1 MKPYA
6 FYKYSRWPYPRL
18 VLKIA
23 EEWGITTADIG
34 RPPQRLLLAGQHS
47 DAPVELGVD
56 ANRLQPVATPA
67 EVLRNLAGDANVSS
81 VGKRSIARL
90 MAYFLVCE
98 DPQRRFDAREVS
110 TLAHQVSLVRH
121 ILDSENLRRVLVAD
135 EVGLGKTV
143 EAGLLI
149 KELLERR
156 PNTRIIYFAPA
167 RLVSNVR
174 KEFDR
179 LELGFRQWSSQQA
192 DARLDDS
199 RLIVSIH
206 RAVHKAHREN
216 ILATVPW
223 DVIVVDECHHL
234 SDWAEGGGDPK
245 EKFRLVRDLIRK
257 QPNQGRVIL
266 LSGTPH
272 QGHVS
277 RFENLVGLL
286 KAPDEPQEA
295 LNGRVIFRTKDDIVD
310 WDGNLLFPRRIVNPA
325 LVIDLGRQYRQWIS
339 AIHDHFSP
347 PKFGSYQEPTAKQ
360 RAAGWRCAQ
369 AMQWAASSP
378 QAGLG
383 YLVRQAIRSGAEPTE
398 TLLHQCL
405 AALRPYRNGPF
416 DENVEK
422 LFERMK
428 NEIRRQS
435 TESDVDDIEDE
446 VGDDDSESLASL
458 YGLLEQGLAIIRE
471 QADFKWDFIKKNIID
486 TAGGEKIV
494 FFAQPIETVTAFVN
508 YLRRVTDDDVSLV
521 IGGQSDADRYAEV
534 DKFLR
539 PDGPRFLVSSRA
551 GGEGINLQVARRLV
565 HIDVPWNPM
574 DMEQRVGRVHRFGS
588 RKNIVVDTI
597 VVSQSREEHAYRA
610 ARERLRL
617 IASTLVDADR
627 FESLYSRVI
636 CLVPPEELQHLMI
649 AGDLGPLSQQN
660 EEELARMVRD
670 GFEKWR
676 EFDERYSEQEK
687 LIRKQDAGL
696 VTWDD
701 VQNFMLNYGKATPR
715 SDFFTE
721 RFQLNGNETIAN
733 QKKAPVLQLSDGTIV
748 ACEDLGGLPAYGPDG
763 QYARQFGIN
772 HPSALEILPK
782 LAFAEEEVGPA
793 FLRWPKDEACLVDFP
808 RPFAVLIYVRS
819 TFRADEVRG
828 WIEHANELRFFAVSN
843 SGEYR
848 ELTRSQ
854 KRAFISGLQT
864 ATVRSK
870 MPQIA
875 PLVQTISELEP
886 KLAEDLRRPSP
897 EELEQRKRHAVASL
911 VVCVVES
918 D

>member
-1 MKPYA
+1 MKPFA
-6 FYKYSRWPYPRL
+6 FYKNSRWAYPRL
-18 VLKIA
+18 VVKVTA
-23 EEWGITTADIG
+23 EWGITTADVC
-34 RPPQRLLLAGQHS
+34 RPPQRLLLAEQHL

-56 ANRLQPVATPA
+56 ANRLQPLPTPG
-67 EVLRNLAGDANVSS
+67 EVLHNLSVDANVSS
-81 VGKRSIARL
+81 IGKRSIARL

-98 DPQRRFDAREVS
+98 DPQRRYDAREVS

-121 ILDSENLRRVLVAD
+121 ILDNDNLRRVLIAD

-149 KELLERR
+149 KELLEQR
-156 PNTRIIYFAPA
+156 PTTRIIYFAPA

-179 LELGFRQWSSQQA
+179 LELSFRQWSAQQA

-199 RLIVSIH
+199 RLVVSIH
-206 RAVHKAHREN
+206 RAVHKAHRDS

-223 DVIVVDECHHL
+223 DVIIVDECHHL

-245 EKFRLVRDLIRK
+245 EKFRLVRDLIRQ
-257 QPNQGRVIL
+257 QPNQGRVVL

-310 WDGNLLFPRRIVNPA
+310 WDGHLLFPRRIVNPA
-325 LVIDLGRQYRQWIS
+325 LVIDLGQSYRQWIS

-347 PKFGSYQEPTAKQ
+347 PKYGSYQEPTAKQ

-383 YLVRQAIRSGAEPTE
+383 YLVRQAIRLGATPTE
-398 TLLHQCL
+398 ELVHQCL
-405 AALRPYRNGPF
+405 AALRPYRNGPH
-416 DENVEK
+416 DEDVET
-422 LFERMK
+422 LFRRMQ
-428 NEIRRQS
+428 NEIKRQS
-435 TESDVDDIEDE
+435 SESDVDDIEDDT
-446 VGDDDSESLASL
+446 GSDDLESLASL
-458 YGLLEQGLAIIRE
+458 RRLLARGLAIIQD
-471 QADFKWDFIKKNIID
+471 QADCKWEFIKTNIID
-486 TAGGEKIV
+486 KAQGEKIV

-508 YLRRVTDDDVSLV
+508 YLKRVTDDDVSLI

-534 DKFLR
+534 DRFLR

-551 GGEGINLQVARRLV
+551 GGEGINLQVAHRLV

-588 RKNIVVDTI
+588 RKNIVVDTV

-649 AGDLGPLSQQN
+649 AGDLGPLSEKN

-670 GFEKWR
+670 GFDKWR
-676 EFDERYSEQEK
+676 EFDALYSDQEK
-687 LIRKQDAGL
+687 LIRNQDAGL
-696 VTWDD
+696 ATWDD
-701 VQNFMLNYGKATPR
+701 VRNFMLNYGRAASRPE
-715 SDFFTE
+715 FYTE
-721 RFQLNGNETIAN
+721 RFQLNGNETVAN
-733 QKKAPVLQLSDGTIV
+733 QKKTSVLQLVDGTLV

-763 QYARQFGIN
+763 QFARQFGIN
-772 HPSALEILPK
+772 QPTALELLPK
-782 LAFAEEEVGPA
+782 LAFAEEDVGPA
-793 FLRWPKDEACLVDFP
+793 FVRWPKGAASFIDMP
-808 RPFAVLIYVRS
+808 WPFAVLVYLRS
-819 TFRADEVRG
+819 TFRADEMRG
-828 WIEHANELRFFAVSN
+828 WTEHANELRFFAVSE
-843 SGEYR
+843 SGDHR
-848 ELTRSQ
+848 ELTSVQTRE
-854 KRAFISGLQT
+854 FITGLQL

-870 MPQIA
+870 MPPVDSLARQI
-875 PLVQTISELEP
+875 SDLES
-886 KLAEDLRRPSP
+886 KLAEALRRPST

-911 VVCVVES
+911 MVCVVGE
-918 D
+918 